1 MTKLTARRP
10 SANGIERSL
19 KDLQEATV
27 RFNLD
32 LSKSIHKRLKLYS
45 VQTDEDMSVIVRK
58 WIEEKL
64 DEAPKA
70 R

>member
-1 MTKLTARRP
+1 MKLSTKRP
-10 SANGIERSL
+10 SANGIEKSL
-19 KDLQEATV
+19 KDLQEPTV

-32 LSKSIHKRLKLYS
+32 LSKSVHKRLKLHS

-64 DEAPKA
+64 DEAKPG